1 MTSFPFDTHRAVKEL
16 EKAGFSEAQAE
27 AVVETLGI
35 AIGGNLATKADFD
48 LLMTGLNGVKSDLV
62 ELNNK
67 TDRLAES
74 MRAETDALKEDN
86 ASIRAEMH
94 TENASLRSEIK
105 AGNASIRSELQAESA
120 STRSEMQAGNASLR
134 SEMQALELRMT
145 IRLGAI
151 AVATV
156 AVAVAKFL

>member
-16 EKAGFSEAQAE
+16 EKAGFSEA
-27 AVVETLGI
+27 VVETLGI
-35 AIGGNLATKADFD
+35 AISGNLATKADFD
-48 LLMTGLNGVKSDLV
+48 LLMTGLNGVKSDLA

-74 MRAETDALKEDN
+74 LRAETDALKEDN
-86 ASIRAEMH
+86 ASIRAEMR
-94 TENASLRSEIK
+94 TESASLRSEMQ

-120 STRSEMQAGNASLR
+120 STRSEMQA
-134 SEMQALELRMT
+134 LELRMT

-151 AVATV
+151 AIAVATV
-156 AVAVAKFL
+156 AVAVAVAKFL